1 MSSCGPVRKSQ
12 PSRIHFRLVLFAAD
26 GDGLV
31 TAGKSSPWW
40 WNNQR
45 LHGELDM
52 CTPAEVEA
60 DYYAG
65 LDTPLGTLVSQ
76 AAR

>member
-1 MSSCGPVRKSQ
+1 MLTKTPLPQVKQIVR
-12 PSRIHFRLVLFAAD
+12 
-26 GDGLV
+26 
-31 TAGKSSPWW
+31 W

-52 CTPAEVEA
+52 RTPTEVET

-65 LDTPLGTLVSQ
+65 LDTPLGTPASQ